1 MQTEGTI
8 MDNTLFSQAEVADP
22 FALYAERR
30 ARHELA
36 WDHANAIWAVY
47 SYAGCRLLLD
57 DTRAQI
63 PAYPPAAHQV
73 LDAHAATIARNLV
86 RLANPPAHA
95 LLRQA
100 ALQCYQRLQTVD
112 IAAAMHRLI
121 GTRSEIDWV
130 GDVSRKL
137 PALAL
142 LDGFGFAQEDA
153 DEILAHLEA
162 LTKIMLPSRSAQQ
175 LCAANAAAG
184 AVYPL
189 VEQQLRDSLRIH
201 CDDQATHDA
210 CVSNLIGLLIQ
221 SYDAGRGLLSKAL
234 LPLLRSPAAAA
245 TDAGAVQRIVVET
258 LRFDPPIHNTRRVAA
273 EDIRLQGETIAKGQ
287 AVLLVLAAANRD
299 PARFGDA
306 DRFDIERSNNGEH
319 LTFGAGAHACIAQH
333 FSVRLAVDV
342 LQWLRD
348 HYPRTQLLQRDICY
362 EPLVNARLP
371 RQLRIALG

>member
-1 MQTEGTI
+1 

-30 ARHELA
+30 ARHPLA

-47 SYAGCRLLLD
+47 SYADCRLLLG

-63 PAYPPAAHQV
+63 PAHPATALQP
-73 LDAHAATIARNLV
+73 LDARAATIARHLA

-100 ALQCYQRLQTVD
+100 ALQCYERLQTVD
-112 IAAAMHRLI
+112 IAAAMHRLV

-130 GDVSRKL
+130 GDVCRKL

-142 LDGFGFAQEDA
+142 LDGFGFARDDA
-153 DEILAHLEA
+153 DEIFAHLEA
-162 LTKIMLPSRSAQQ
+162 LTKIMLPSRTAQQ
-175 LCAANAAAG
+175 LRAVNAAAE

-189 VEQQLRDSLRIH
+189 MERQLRDSLRIRCEDH
-201 CDDQATHDA
+201 AMHDA

-221 SYDAGRGLLSKAL
+221 SVDAGRGLLSNAL
-234 LPLLRSPAAAA
+234 LPLLRLPAAAP

-273 EDIRLQGETIAKGQ
+273 EDIRLQRETIAKGQ
-287 AVLLVLAAANRD
+287 AMLLVLAAANRD
-299 PARFGDA
+299 PARFA
-306 DRFDIERSNNGEH
+306 EPDRFDIERCNNGEH
-319 LTFGAGAHACIAQH
+319 LTFGTGAHACVAQH
-333 FSVRLAVDV
+333 FSVRLAVDA
-342 LQWLRD
+342 LQWLRAR
-348 HYPRTQLLQRDICY
+348 YPHAQLLQRDIRH

-371 RQLRIALG
+371 QQLRIALG